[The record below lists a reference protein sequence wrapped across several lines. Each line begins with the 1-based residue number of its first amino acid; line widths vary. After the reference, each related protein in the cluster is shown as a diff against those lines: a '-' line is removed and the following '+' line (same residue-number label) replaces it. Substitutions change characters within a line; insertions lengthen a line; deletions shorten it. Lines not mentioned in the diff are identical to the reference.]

1 MEFRGIDVS
10 KWQGNIDWKKVKA
23 SGVDFAILRAGYGS
37 AVSQKDVTF
46 EDNYKNAKAVGMPVG
61 AYHYSYAKDV
71 AGAKREAQTFLEW
84 VKGKQFEYPVVF
96 DIEESSVFN
105 LGKNTV
111 SEIIKA
117 FCSTVE
123 NAGYYVSVYTNKN
136 WLDNVVSDE
145 VKSKYDTWLAQWAS
159 APSYEGPYGMWQY
172 TSSGTVDGISGRVD
186 MDIAYKNY
194 PEIIKR
200 NKLNGWE
207 ASDVPSVSEE
217 QEKVEKTYTAGKSLT
232 LNNTPIYI
240 SSTSKK
246 VAGYKSGT
254 FFVYDG
260 NVINNRIRITNSA
273 SRVGK
278 KPTSEN
284 VTGYMEV

>member
-10 KWQGNIDWKKVKA
+10 KWQGNIDWKRVKA
-23 SGVDFAILRAGYGS
+23 SGVDFAILRVGYGG
-37 AVSQKDVTF
+37 APSQKDGTF

-71 AGAKREAQTFLEW
+71 AGAQREAQTFLEW

-96 DIEESSVFN
+96 DIEENVVYN
-105 LGKNTV
+105 MGKNTV

-117 FCSTVE
+117 FCSIVE
-123 NAGYYVSVYTNKN
+123 GAGYYVCVYTNKN

-145 VKSKYDTWLAQWAS
+145 VKGKYDTWLAQWTS
-159 APSYEGPYGMWQY
+159 APSYSGPFGMWQY
-172 TSSGTVDGISGRVD
+172 SSSGTVDGISGRVD

-200 NKLNGWE
+200 KKLNGWGNE
-207 ASDVPSVSEE
+207 DVPPVSEKQE
-217 QEKVEKTYTAGKSLT
+217 QAEKTYTAGKALT

-254 FFVYDG
+254 FYVYDG

-278 KPTSEN
+278 KPASEN

>member
-37 AVSQKDVTF
+37 AISQKDITF
-46 EDNYKNAKAVGMPVG
+46 EDNYKNAKAAGIPVG

-71 AGAKREAQTFLEW
+71 AGAKKEAQTFLEW
-84 VKGKQFEYPVVF
+84 IKDKQFEYPVVF
-96 DIEESSVFN
+96 DIEENVVFN

-123 NAGYYVSVYTNKN
+123 SAGYYVSVYTNKN
-136 WLDNVVSDE
+136 WLDHVVSDE
-145 VKSKYDTWLAQWAS
+145 VKGKYDTWLAQWSS
-159 APSYEGPYGMWQY
+159 APSYDGPFGMWQY
-172 TSSGTVDGISGRVD
+172 SSSGTVDGISGRVD
-186 MDIAYKNY
+186 MNIAYKNY

-200 NKLNGWE
+200 NKLNGWGS
-207 ASDVPSVSEE
+207 ADVPVVSDKQE
-217 QEKVEKTYTAGKSLT
+217 QAEKTYVAGKALT

-278 KPTSEN
+278 KPASEN

>member
-10 KWQGNIDWKKVKA
+10 KWQGNIDWKRVKA
-23 SGVDFAILRAGYGS
+23 SGVDFAILRVGYGS
-37 AVSQKDVTF
+37 SPSQKDGTF

-71 AGAKREAQTFLEW
+71 AGAQREAQTFLEW

-96 DIEESSVFN
+96 DIEENVVYN
-105 LGKNTV
+105 MGKNTV

-117 FCSTVE
+117 FCSIVE
-123 NAGYYVSVYTNKN
+123 SAGYYVCVYTNKN

-145 VKSKYDTWLAQWAS
+145 VKGKYDTWLAQWTS
-159 APSYEGPYGMWQY
+159 APSYSGPFGMWQY
-172 TSSGTVDGISGRVD
+172 SSSGTVDGISGRVD
-186 MDIAYKNY
+186 MNIAYKNY

-200 NKLNGWE
+200 KKLNGWGNE
-207 ASDVPSVSEE
+207 DVPPASEKQE
-217 QEKVEKTYTAGKSLT
+217 QAEKTYTAGKALT

-254 FFVYDG
+254 FYVYDG

-278 KPTSEN
+278 KPASEN

>member
-37 AVSQKDVTF
+37 VASQKDITF
-46 EDNYKNAKAVGMPVG
+46 EDNYKNAKAAGVPVG

-96 DIEESSVFN
+96 DIEENAVFN

-123 NAGYYVSVYTNKN
+123 SAGYYVSVYTNKN
-136 WLDNVVSDE
+136 WLDHVVSDE
-145 VKSKYDTWLAQWAS
+145 VKGKYDTWLAQWVS
-159 APSYEGPYGMWQY
+159 APSYDGPFGMWQY
-172 TSSGTVDGISGRVD
+172 SSSGTVDGISGRVD
-186 MDIAYKNY
+186 MNIAYKNY

-200 NKLNGWE
+200 NKLNGWGS
-207 ASDVPSVSEE
+207 ADVPVVSDKQE
-217 QEKVEKTYTAGKSLT
+217 QAEKTYTAGKALT

-278 KPTSEN
+278 KPASEN

>member
-37 AVSQKDVTF
+37 AASQKDITF
-46 EDNYKNAKAVGMPVG
+46 EDNYKNAKAAGIPIG

-71 AGAKREAQTFLEW
+71 AGAEREAQTFLEW
-84 VKGKQFEYPVVF
+84 IKGKQFEYPVVF
-96 DIEESSVFN
+96 DIEENVVFN

-123 NAGYYVSVYTNKN
+123 SAGYYVSVYTNKN
-136 WLDNVVSDE
+136 WLDHVVSDE
-145 VKSKYDTWLAQWAS
+145 VKGKYDTWLAQWSS
-159 APSYEGPYGMWQY
+159 APSYDGPFGMWQY
-172 TSSGTVDGISGRVD
+172 SSSGTVDGISGRVD
-186 MDIAYKNY
+186 MNIAYKNY

-200 NKLNGWE
+200 NKLNGWSS
-207 ASDVPSVSEE
+207 ADVPVVSDKQE
-217 QEKVEKTYTAGKSLT
+217 QAEKTYVAGKALT

-278 KPTSEN
+278 KPASEN

>member
-10 KWQGNIDWKKVKA
+10 KWQGNIDWKRVKA

-37 AVSQKDVTF
+37 AASQKDVTF
-46 EDNYKNAKAVGMPVG
+46 EDNYKNAKAAGMPVG

-84 VKGKQFEYPVVF
+84 VKDKQFEYPVVF
-96 DIEESSVFN
+96 DIEENVVYN
-105 LGKNTV
+105 MGKNAV

-123 NAGYYVSVYTNKN
+123 SAGYYVSVYTNKN
-136 WLDNVVSDE
+136 WLDHVVSDE
-145 VKSKYDTWLAQWAS
+145 VKGKYDTWLAQWSS
-159 APSYEGPYGMWQY
+159 APSYDGPYGMWQY
-172 TSSGTVDGISGRVD
+172 SSSGTVDGISGRVD

-200 NKLNGWE
+200 KKLNGWGS
-207 ASDVPSVSEE
+207 ADVPTVSDKQE
-217 QEKVEKTYTAGKSLT
+217 QAEKTYTAGKSLT

-278 KPTSEN
+278 KPASEN